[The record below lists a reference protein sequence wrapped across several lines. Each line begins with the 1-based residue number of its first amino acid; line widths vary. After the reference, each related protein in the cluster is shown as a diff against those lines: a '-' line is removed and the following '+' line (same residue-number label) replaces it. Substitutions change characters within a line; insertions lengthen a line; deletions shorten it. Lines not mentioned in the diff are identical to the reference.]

1 MAVWDPYPEFRAKKC
16 LIYRVVYH
24 NSFGTTK
31 TTKCKKCLWILD
43 LVDHI
48 LYGLSNFETT
58 NLLDFRHEI
67 STTNLLDFR
76 LDQKKTRS
84 IAASFQ
90 KCGLDPWAS
99 DLQPFKNHLDGLS
112 ESKVCE
118 VLLKNRMATS
128 L

>member
-1 MAVWDPYPEFRAKKC
+1 MDSGLGRPHSKWIIQFRN
-16 LIYRVVYH
+16 Y
-24 NSFGTTK
+24 K
-31 TTKCKKCLWILD
+31 TI
-43 LVDHI
+43 
-48 LYGLSNFETT
+48 G
-58 NLLDFRHEI
+58 FRHQI

-84 IAASFQ
+84 IAA
-90 KCGLDPWAS
+90 KCGLDPCAS